1 MTLSGFSYI
10 RNGFEYG
17 YPFLE
22 SIQSILSICDEFVIA
37 VGDSKDGTREAIENL
52 KSPKIKI
59 IDTAWDENLRK
70 GGKIFAQQANIA
82 ADHISGDWGLHLQAD
97 EVIHENDLYKIRE
110 AILKYQE
117 DKRVEGL
124 LFKFINFWGN
134 YDYIG
139 TTRRWHRYEVR
150 VIRNLKTIRA
160 YKDSQGFR
168 KYSNAGA
175 YENNEKGE
183 KLRVKKVEVTIY
195 HYNFVRNPE
204 LMKKKADYFHRF
216 WHDDDWLKENISREE
231 EFDFDKI
238 DELKLFK
245 GTHPKV
251 MQERIKQQKLE
262 FEYDRSKARFSLK
275 DKILYGIEKLTGW
288 RIGEYK
294 NYKLI

>member
-1 MTLSGFSYI
+1 MSLSSFSYI

-37 VGDSKDGTREAIENL
+37 VGDSRDGTREAIENL

-59 IDTAWDENLRK
+59 IDTVWDENLRK

-97 EVIHENDLYKIRE
+97 EVIHENDLDKIRE

-168 KYSNAGA
+168 KYPSPGA

-204 LMKKKADYFHRF
+204 LMKKKSDYFHRF

-275 DKILYGIEKLTGW
+275 DKILYRIEKLTGR

>member
-1 MTLSGFSYI
+1 MILSGFSYI

-22 SIQSILSICDEFVIA
+22 SIQSILPVCDEFVIA

-59 IDTAWDENLRK
+59 IDTVWDESLRK
-70 GGKIFAQQANIA
+70 GGRIFARQANLA
-82 ADHISGDWGLHLQAD
+82 ADHISGDWGVHLQAD
-97 EVIHENDLYKIRE
+97 EVVHENDLDKIRE
-110 AILKYQE
+110 ATLKYQE

-124 LFKFINFWGN
+124 LFKFLNFWGS

-150 VIRNLKTIRA
+150 VIRNIKTIRA

-168 KYSNAGA
+168 RYSSPEA
-175 YENNEKGE
+175 YEKNEKGK
-183 KLRVKKVEVTIY
+183 KLRVKKVEVTSY
-195 HYNFVRNPE
+195 HYNFVRDPKG
-204 LMKKKADYFHRF
+204 MKKKADYFHRF
-216 WHDDDWLKENISREE
+216 WHDDDWLKENLPPEE
-231 EFDFDKI
+231 KFDFNNI
-238 DELKLFK
+238 DELKLFR

-251 MQERIKQQKLE
+251 MQERIKQQAFE
-262 FEYDRSKARFSLK
+262 FKFDKSKAKFTPK
-275 DKILYGIEKLTGW
+275 YKILYAVEKLTGW